1 MLTSLCQMGRIG
13 EDILPGPDWAEIL
26 VNSKY
31 VIIVTEVG
39 VERVGSASQ
48 LKFTILRLRGVKSCE
63 KQGRVCTMSAQ
74 SGPGRIREKRCS
86 VFYTSQISPNQKI
99 LLF

>member
-1 MLTSLCQMGRIG
+1 MQPLTDGHIS

-26 VNSKY
+26 LNSKY

-39 VERVGSASQ
+39 AERVGSAAQ

-63 KQGRVCTMSAQ
+63 SDINRDA
-74 SGPGRIREKRCS
+74 
-86 VFYTSQISPNQKI
+86 
-99 LLF
+99 